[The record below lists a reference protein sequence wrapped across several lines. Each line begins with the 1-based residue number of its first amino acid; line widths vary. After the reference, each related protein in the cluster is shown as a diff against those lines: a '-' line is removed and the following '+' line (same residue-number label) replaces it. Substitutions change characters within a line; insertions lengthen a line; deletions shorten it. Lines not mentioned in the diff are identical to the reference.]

1 MYKYVTKEKC
11 IVSIICENVTEKQMS
26 TTPPVLHKTR
36 ELIKNVTNTT
46 PQNNKSKKTIHMP
59 MA

>member
-46 PQNNKSKKTIHMP
+46 PQNNKSN
-59 MA
+59 